1 MKLTSLR
8 HSVVKLLV
16 FGSVLLYL
24 GVDLLAWHGPV
35 WHAIYGDKAPAP
47 SPDEIVAVVYG
58 EPITIAQLNR
68 YEAEQDAIAGRT
80 EPQPARRS
88 AMLMD
93 MVRSKLLHIR
103 TRYNSAHLPDCRE
116 AATHEVARLSTRAAD
131 EATFDAWLKG
141 QGYADRKEYTDKLA
155 VRLQGKALL
164 ENAIAPHCEV
174 SDDEV
179 ERVYNQ
185 LAGELPAPASRQVSH
200 IFLETLHKDNAAV
213 KAKAEELLLRLQAG
227 EDFAILAR
235 ENSEDAHSAPKGGDL
250 GSISDNTERPLPEL
264 PLFGENAIP
273 SGTPTL
279 AESKWGWHILL
290 AGDITPA
297 RQLTAD
303 ECRESIRTAIISVRR
318 EQALD
323 AWFKGAVKEGFIK
336 KRIQTNVK

>member
-1 MKLTSLR
+1 M
-8 HSVVKLLV
+8 KLLV

-24 GVDLLAWHGPV
+24 GIDLLAWHGPV
-35 WHAIYGDKAPAP
+35 WHTMYGDKAPAP

-68 YEAEQDAIAGRT
+68 YEAEQDALAGRT

-103 TRYNSAHLPDCRE
+103 TRYNSAHLSDSRQ
-116 AATHEVARLSTRAAD
+116 AAADEIARLSSRAAD

-141 QGYADRKEYTDKLA
+141 QGYASRKEYTDKLA
-155 VRLQGKALL
+155 VRLQSTELL
-164 ENAIAPHCEV
+164 EKAIAEHCKV
-174 SDDEV
+174 SDEEV
-179 ERVYNQ
+179 ERIYTQ
-185 LAGELPAPASRQVSH
+185 LEGELPAPASRQVSH

-213 KAKAEELLLRLQAG
+213 KAKAEELLQRLQAG
-227 EDFAILAR
+227 EDFATLAR
-235 ENSEDAHSAPKGGDL
+235 EYSEDANSAPKGGEL
-250 GSISDNTERPLPEL
+250 GCIADSAERPLPEL

-273 SGTPTL
+273 TDTPTL
-279 AESKWGWHILL
+279 VESKWGWHILL